1 MRIMGNLLR
10 PPNIMVIDVSQQLK
24 EPVGSVR
31 HYRISENGDS
41 STASIE
47 GEVSLLRT
55 DRGILVRGRL
65 NTTATAVCSRCL
77 ESFEQPLSL
86 NIEEEYLTTRE
97 GGSFTIDENREID
110 LSEAV
115 RQYLLLTQ
123 PMKPLCSEDCAGLC
137 PRCGK
142 NLNLGPC
149 GCAQGEG

>member
-24 EPVGSVR
+24 EPVGSER
-31 HYRISENGDS
+31 HYRISENGDA
-41 STASIE
+41 STACIE

-55 DRGILVRGRL
+55 DRGILVRCRL

-86 NIEEEYLTTRE
+86 DIEEEYLITRE

-110 LSEAV
+110 LTEAV
-115 RQYLLLTQ
+115 RQYSLLAL
-123 PMKPLCSEDCAGLC
+123 PMKPLCREDCAGLC

-149 GCAQGEG
+149 GCAQEEG